1 MKAGEPRSPLPDT
14 LWLVLRAHWAAGL
27 LLLLVLTGISRPAL
41 ALAWA
46 AFFAGAVLDR
56 MGLPRL
62 RWPRASGPLVA
73 AAALAAT
80 ADLLFGTGDLLSA
93 MSLLVLGVQAI
104 LFLLPKNHRVGWELC
119 AIAFLEFLAAAEST
133 TEIRFGLFLLLF
145 LGLSAGA
152 MWALQAEES
161 AERAGVPAPRVKP
174 RFAALMALVAMAGG
188 VSLTAV
194 FFAVTPRIGMGHFL
208 RHTGS
213 RTGLTG
219 FSDEI
224 SLRDVT
230 GVKADR
236 RVVAR
241 IEYPAPG
248 PGVPPETLY
257 LRGATYAR
265 FDGARWSRGRPAFR
279 RIPRA
284 GRTYIL
290 SPPGGASVASA
301 EIFLEPTDGSALFVY
316 PQTVSIAGALGE
328 IRTDGRGNYR
338 LPADLSAVRYRLR
351 FLRAGALPK
360 TRLRAPDAV
369 YLALPPGSDAV
380 RNLARRVTAGAET
393 DEEKVDRALQFFRS
407 GFRYSLTDA
416 ASSVNEFLFRKRSGF
431 CEHFA
436 AGLTV
441 LLRAAGIPARV
452 AAGYWGGE
460 WNDVG
465 RYLIVRQS
473 DAHAWT
479 EAWLGGTW
487 VTLDATPPQGENSPF
502 FARTGR
508 IGLYLDWARERWN
521 RYVVN
526 YSLRM
531 QAQAVARGWLAVRG
545 AGLRLRAG
553 ARRVGG
559 GRAAAALILSAA
571 ALLALWRAR
580 KTTAGEA
587 PPEAWGARSSLSRPY
602 ARLLRR
608 LSSAGFRPSPG
619 TPVEA
624 MLRRAAAVHPTL
636 AADAGRFLSLYHR
649 DRFGPRAL
657 SAEEAVEARA
667 LAVRLRRAVSRTRGR

>member
-1 MKAGEPRSPLPDT
+1 MNAGDTRSPLPDM
-14 LWLVLRAHWAAGL
+14 LWFVLRAHWAAGL
-27 LLLLVLTGISRPAL
+27 LLLAALTEISRPAL
-41 ALAWA
+41 ALTGA
-46 AFFAGAVLDR
+46 AFLAGAVLDR

-62 RWPRASGPLVA
+62 RWSRVSGPLVA

-80 ADLLFGTGDLLSA
+80 ADLLFGTADLLVA
-93 MSLLVLGVQAI
+93 MSLLVLGVQSV
-104 LFLLPKNHRVGWELC
+104 LFLLPKNHRVGWELS
-119 AIAFLEFLAAAEST
+119 AIAFLELLAAAEST
-133 TEIRFGLFLLLF
+133 TEIRFALFLLLF

-161 AERAGVPAPRVKP
+161 AERAGIAAPRVKP
-174 RFAALMALVAMAGG
+174 GFAAVMLLLAMAAGI
-188 VSLTAV
+188 SLTAV
-194 FFAVTPRIGMGHFL
+194 FFAVTPRIGMGHFF
-208 RHTGS
+208 RRNASHA
-213 RTGLTG
+213 GLTG

-257 LRGATYAR
+257 LRGATYAQ
-265 FDGARWSRGRPAFR
+265 FDGTRWSRGHPPLHRV
-279 RIPRA
+279 PRA
-284 GRTYIL
+284 GRTYML
-290 SPPGGASVASA
+290 SPHGGASLASA
-301 EIFLEPTDGSALFVY
+301 RIFLEPMDHSTVFVY
-316 PQTVSIAGALGE
+316 PETVAIAGNLGE

-338 LPADLSAVRYRLR
+338 LPAGRSALRYRLR
-351 FLRAGALPK
+351 FLRAGAARESHLP
-360 TRLRAPDAV
+360 APGAA
-369 YLALPPGSDAV
+369 YLALPPGSDAI

-393 DEEKVDRALQFFRS
+393 GEEKADRALRFFRS

-416 ASSVNEFLFRKRSGF
+416 ASSVDEFLFRKRAGF

-479 EAWLGGTW
+479 EAWLGGAW

-531 QAQAVARGWLAVRG
+531 QAQAVAGGWLAVHA
-545 AGLRLRAG
+545 AGVRFRA
-553 ARRVGG
+553 RVGQAG
-559 GRAAAALILSAA
+559 GARAAAALVLAA
-571 ALLALWRAR
+571 VAILALRRAR
-580 KTTAGEA
+580 KGFAGRRARGIDGEGSS
-587 PPEAWGARSSLSRPY
+587 PPRPY

-608 LSSAGFRPSPG
+608 LSLAGFRRSPG
-619 TPVEA
+619 ITVET
-624 MLRRAAAVHPTL
+624 MLRHAAGIHP
-636 AADAGRFLSLYHR
+636 AIRADAERFVSLYHH
-649 DRFGPRAL
+649 DRFGPHAL
-657 SAEEAVEARA
+657 SPGEHAEARR
-667 LAVRLRRAVSRTRGR
+667 LAIRLRRDIPRTGGR